1 MLLGHYTI
9 GVMTSSKDQPH
20 KLVSV
25 GTADGQVE
33 AEIIKGLLTANGVE
47 VWLSQES
54 AGTALG
60 LTVGA
65 MGEVEIMVRA
75 EQAEEARSLLN
86 QGSEEESEA

>member
-1 MLLGHYTI
+1 M
-9 GVMTSSKDQPH
+9 MTSEEHPH
-20 KLVSV
+20 ELVSV

-33 AEIIKGLLTANGVE
+33 AEIIKGLLAANDIE

-54 AGTALG
+54 AGLALG

-75 EQAEEARSLLN
+75 EQAEQARSLL
-86 QGSEEESEA
+86 EEGPEVESDA

>member
-1 MLLGHYTI
+1 VLLGHYTI
-9 GVMTSSKDQPH
+9 GVVTTSEDQPYE
-20 KLVSV
+20 LVSV

-75 EQAEEARSLLN
+75 EQAEEARSLLDE
-86 QGSEEESEA
+86 GPEEEPEA

>member
-1 MLLGHYTI
+1 
-9 GVMTSSKDQPH
+9 MTTSEDKPH
-20 KLVSV
+20 ELVSV

-33 AEIIKGLLTANGVE
+33 AEIIKGLLTANGVD

-75 EQAEEARSLLN
+75 EQAEEARSLLD
-86 QGSEEESEA
+86 QDSEEEPEA

>member
-1 MLLGHYTI
+1 
-9 GVMTSSKDQPH
+9 MTSSKDQPH

-75 EQAEEARSLLN
+75 EQAEEARSLLDH
-86 QGSEEESEA
+86 GSEEESEA

>member
-1 MLLGHYTI
+1 
-9 GVMTSSKDQPH
+9 MTTSEEHPH
-20 KLVSV
+20 ELVSV

-33 AEIIKGLLTANGVE
+33 AEIIKGLLAANDIE

-54 AGTALG
+54 AGSALG

-75 EQAEEARSLLN
+75 EQAEQARSLL
-86 QGSEEESEA
+86 EEGPEAESDA

>member
-1 MLLGHYTI
+1 
-9 GVMTSSKDQPH
+9 MTTSEEQPH

-25 GTADGQVE
+25 GIADGQVE

-75 EQAEEARSLLN
+75 EQAEEARSLLD
-86 QGSEEESEA
+86 QDSEEEPEA

>member
-1 MLLGHYTI
+1 
-9 GVMTSSKDQPH
+9 MTTSEDQPYE
-20 KLVSV
+20 LVSI

-75 EQAEEARSLLN
+75 GQAEAARSLLDD
-86 QGSEEESEA
+86 GPEEEPEA

>member
-1 MLLGHYTI
+1 M
-9 GVMTSSKDQPH
+9 MTSEEHPH
-20 KLVSV
+20 ELVSV

-33 AEIIKGLLTANGVE
+33 AEIIKGLLAANDIE

-54 AGTALG
+54 AGLALG

-75 EQAEEARSLLN
+75 EQAEQARALL
-86 QGSEEESEA
+86 EEGPEVESDA